1 LRRPEGKERIF
12 MGPDDPLYIYELEGL
27 LSNPEGFFGE
37 NLLAYWREG
46 DSHFLF
52 FPQPREADLQEFL
65 KNQSEVAWVRSHTLS
80 YKDWQGGA
88 PSGSLTVGKLRVVPP
103 WFSRPN
109 TSEGLTIRLD
119 PGVVFG
125 SGSHPTTRDSLQA
138 LLWIYDQD
146 QPPKVLD
153 LGTGTGILSLAAM
166 ALGAEEV
173 LAVDLNPACVRTAEK
188 NAELNELK
196 KKIKIIE
203 GRAEEYIHWPA
214 DLVLMNIHF
223 AVIRE
228 LISQKAFF
236 EKKWVVI
243 SGLMRSEFLEVK
255 HRLKV
260 PGFEILKEWDSEFTW
275 FTLVGRNQA

>member
-1 LRRPEGKERIF
+1 
-12 MGPDDPLYIYELEGL
+12 MDPDDSLYIYELEGVF
-27 LSNPEGFFGE
+27 SDDPEGFFRE
-37 NLLAYWREG
+37 NLLAHWREE

-52 FPQPREADLQEFL
+52 FPYPQEEGIKQFL
-65 KNQSEVAWVRSHTLS
+65 KNQSEGTWVRTHHLS
-80 YKDWQGGA
+80 YKDWQGGT
-88 PSGSLTVGKLRVVPP
+88 PFDFLTIGKLNFIPS
-103 WFSRPN
+103 WTTRPAN
-109 TSEGLTIRLD
+109 PEGFIIRLD

-125 SGSHPTTRDSLQA
+125 SGTHPTTRDCLQA
-138 LLWIYDQD
+138 LLWIYDQEKP
-146 QPPKVLD
+146 QKVLD
-153 LGTGTGILSLAAM
+153 LGTGTGILSLAAA

-188 NAELNELK
+188 NAGHNDLSD
-196 KKIKIIE
+196 KIKTIE
-203 GRAEEYIHWPA
+203 GRAEEYIHRQA

-236 EKKWVVI
+236 EIKWVVI

-260 PGFEILKEWDSEFTW
+260 PGFEILREWESEFTW
-275 FTLVGRNQA
+275 FTLVGKNIEGS